1 MHADSEIVYFRNRGC
16 LLGGSFS
23 RRTRHGGTLHA
34 RERATLKIIKDTAN
48 SELERPRGKIN
59 TAIAKERLRINS
71 KVDLGRRASLQ
82 AS

>member
-16 LLGGSFS
+16 LLGGRFFQADKTW
-23 RRTRHGGTLHA
+23 RDLHA

-48 SELERPRGKIN
+48 SELERPQGKIN